1 MTNDSTQ
8 VVGPLAKEV
17 LQRLD
22 AVAAQMGVAAN
33 EVWSIWLATSWRPML
48 DTGSTL
54 VIGLLM
60 VLSGCWALRKAYQYD
75 RENVYN
81 DVRPPMFGVPGGFF
95 ALVGIIAFLIA
106 LTNLP
111 DAITYL
117 AEPRLYAL
125 DQLRGLV
132 GK

>member
-8 VVGPLAKEV
+8 VVGPLAREV

-33 EVWSIWLATSWRPML
+33 EVWSIWLATSWRLML
-48 DTGSTL
+48 NTGSTL

-60 VLSGCWALRKAYQYD
+60 VLGGCWALRKAYQFD